1 VKLKS
6 DVSRDAIL
14 ALAESLDWPPM
25 TFGPRKQLHDE
36 GDYRAEPML
45 DGGHRI
51 ALYDELAK
59 LDDARR
65 FQSAPMP
72 GVRPGPPPTS

>member
-1 VKLKS
+1 VAA
-6 DVSRDAIL
+6 RGW
-14 ALAESLDWPPM
+14 ALVASPGAARTFVLERGK
-25 TFGPRKQLHDE
+25 FGPRKQLHDE

-45 DGGHRI
+45 DAGHRI
-51 ALYDELAK
+51 ALYAELAK
-59 LDDARR
+59 LYDARR